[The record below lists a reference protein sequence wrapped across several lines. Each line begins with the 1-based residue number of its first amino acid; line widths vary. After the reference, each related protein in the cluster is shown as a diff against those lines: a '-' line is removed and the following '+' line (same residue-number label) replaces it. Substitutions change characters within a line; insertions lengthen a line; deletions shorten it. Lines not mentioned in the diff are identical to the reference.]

1 MHMTALLLILSF
13 AALPGSPPQ
22 AASVH
27 DAVRAGDL
35 AAVKRLVDT
44 NPALANLADPA
55 GLTPLH
61 WAATGGS
68 VVIAEYLIAKGADV
82 NARMRQQVTPLHA
95 LALSSGN
102 VDLARLLI
110 RKGADVNARDVTG
123 STPLEHAAR
132 RGAKALIDLLLDSGA
147 VFDTTGPGA
156 LRTLQGAAAAGSL
169 RFFNLVVEKAAGD
182 LFADQSANRSTMESA
197 IRGGSAEIVKALLS
211 KRLTIGTGVDAEGFT
226 ALHRAVSAGST
237 ALIDLLVAQGI
248 DVNARTRD
256 GRTAYNIARA
266 GQNAEAVSLLV
277 KLGSSTEP
285 QKFPVLTGSYF
296 GQPPPGSGPTRFAPG
311 IVFGHHSALTV
322 SPDGQEMYW
331 GATSA
336 IMMTRLENGRWTA
349 PAPAPFSGTS
359 TVEFYDDVPFVS
371 PDNRRLFFT
380 SLRPVDGGPGGKE
393 NIWYV
398 DRTAT
403 GWSVPKS
410 VSTEINGMLLHWQ
423 VSVSRSRTLYFKGT
437 GEAGNGIYLSRFVNG
452 EYTKPVFAGPAIN
465 GERGGI
471 CPYVA
476 PDESYLIF
484 SRSSADLREAR
495 LFISYRTK
503 DGQWGTPVP
512 LDPSLRGPM
521 AIVSPDGKHLFLS
534 GISWVSAAFI
544 EELRPK
550 DLK

>member
-1 MHMTALLLILSF
+1 M
-13 AALPGSPPQ
+13 
-22 AASVH
+22 
-27 DAVRAGDL
+27 
-35 AAVKRLVDT
+35 
-44 NPALANLADPA
+44 
-55 GLTPLH
+55 
-61 WAATGGS
+61 
-68 VVIAEYLIAKGADV
+68 
-82 NARMRQQVTPLHA
+82 
-95 LALSSGN
+95 
-102 VDLARLLI
+102 
-110 RKGADVNARDVTG
+110 
-123 STPLEHAAR
+123 
-132 RGAKALIDLLLDSGA
+132 
-147 VFDTTGPGA
+147 
-156 LRTLQGAAAAGSL
+156 
-169 RFFNLVVEKAAGD
+169 
-182 LFADQSANRSTMESA
+182 
-197 IRGGSAEIVKALLS
+197 
-211 KRLTIGTGVDAEGFT
+211 
-226 ALHRAVSAGST
+226 
-237 ALIDLLVAQGI
+237 
-248 DVNARTRD
+248 
-256 GRTAYNIARA
+256 
-266 GQNAEAVSLLV
+266 SLLV

-285 QKFPVLTGSYF
+285 QKFPLLTGPYL
-296 GQPPPGSGPTRFAPG
+296 GQPPPDSEPTRFAPG
-311 IVFGHHSALTV
+311 IVFGHHIALTV

-393 NIWYV
+393 NIWDV

-437 GEAGNGIYLSRFVNG
+437 GEAGNGIYFSRFVNG

-503 DGQWGTPVP
+503 DGQWDTPVP
-512 LDPSLRGPM
+512 LDPRLRGPM
-521 AIVSPDGKHLFLS
+521 AIVSPDGKHLFLG

-550 DLK
+550 DLR